1 MTVQF
6 YVTKIKEKEDK
17 KWFWSDYVREKRWA
31 NSYKCLILIYLIYNI
46 PFKIHSNE
54 KN

>member
-17 KWFWSDYVREKRWA
+17 KWIWDDYVQA
-31 NSYKCLILIYLIYNI
+31 VIYK
-46 PFKIHSNE
+46 
-54 KN
+54 